1 MKRSLVVGSG
11 SIAKRHIRNLR
22 YLYPAMEVVCVSS
35 SGRNLDAA
43 EVGASLVLESIDQ
56 VLETPL
62 DFAVVASPSP
72 FHLANAHKLATANIP
87 VLVEKPIS
95 HDLKEL
101 AKYDFSK
108 CASKLGVAY
117 NLRYMPA
124 ARKVKEIITSSQLGR
139 IYSAYSQCGQYLPDW
154 RPGTDYRKGVSAQR
168 KLGGGALLEL
178 SHELDYLLWFF
189 GPIQKVVAN
198 VQCTGALDIDV
209 EDNVSG
215 LLLSESNIT
224 LQIHLDFLQ
233 RHPNRSL
240 SVVAENGTLV
250 WDLIKNKVVIIGTE
264 GNTEDIYCDDLYDR
278 NETYIDQL
286 REFIAFARG
295 EGEFHSSFDSA
306 SCVLKVVE
314 TMRRSVE
321 TNQWEEVIQ

>member
-1 MKRSLVVGSG
+1 MQRSLVVGSG
-11 SIAKRHIRNLR
+11 SIAKRHMGNLR
-22 YLYPAMEVVCVSS
+22 HLYPDMEVVCVSS
-35 SGRNLDAA
+35 SGRHLDAS
-43 EVGASLVLESIDQ
+43 EVGASLVMKSIDQ

-62 DFAVVASPSP
+62 DFAIVASPAP
-72 FHLANAHKLATANIP
+72 FHLANAHKLSTANIP

-101 AKYDFSK
+101 AKYDFSN

-124 ARKVKEIITSSQLGR
+124 ARKVKEIITSTQLGR

-154 RPGTDYRKGVSAQR
+154 RPGTDYRKGVSAQQ

-189 GPIQKVVAN
+189 GPAQKVVAN
-198 VQCTGALDIDV
+198 IQRSGALDIDV

-215 LLLSESNIT
+215 LLLTESNIT

-233 RHPNRSL
+233 RHPKRSL
-240 SVVAENGTLV
+240 SVVAEKGTLV

-264 GNTEDIYCDDLYDR
+264 GNAEEIYSDELYDR
-278 NETYIDQL
+278 NEMYIDQL
-286 REFIAFARG
+286 REFSAFARG
-295 EGEFHSSFDSA
+295 EGDFSSSFDSA
-306 SCVLKVVE
+306 SSVLKVVE
-314 TMRRSVE
+314 AMRLSVE
-321 TNQWEEVIQ
+321 TNKWEEVIQ